1 MIEKFLVLSDNKITV
16 HFVIPE
22 NTALPHL
29 IEINHIYQALKNIGV
44 DHYYLFD
51 SEIENVVSS
60 IKNGQVSTVNGT
72 LISQRLD
79 AQLSIDVQEDEM
91 AATMT
96 VTGAY
101 GGIPLRGP
109 LIIEALTNKQ
119 IFKGINKDNLKALLL
134 KSKDL
139 APGETTSEIIAVGR
153 ESIAGQDTIFESLV
167 PNILDRVLQP
177 QETDD
182 GYVDMRNLGEV
193 ISVTKN
199 TPLMKKIPAT
209 QGING
214 LTITGRNIIAPFGV
228 DSDFQLYPGSSIS
241 PIDSNL
247 LLADIDGTPLIHA
260 SGITIDN
267 LLTLKSI
274 NATSGHVS
282 FNGSIFV
289 QDNIESGMKV
299 SAAGSITV
307 GGFIENAEVSAKGN
321 VTVMNGIIG
330 RPVADEDPLTCRV
343 TAEGKVTTKLAQNAH
358 LMAHSDIHITLH
370 ANHCILESL
379 GSIFV
384 IDNTEKHGTISGGKA
399 TANGFIKTANL
410 GIEGGAYTK
419 IQAFY
424 DFSVQKETLHSLQKR
439 YDDVSSQIIK
449 IEKINIERQSPELAE
464 KILRSKEKSNQDLLT
479 LRSALTQEQ
488 ITFNSNLKQNHI
500 FVTNK
505 IFPRVDVQF
514 NTEHLVTKR
523 EYSPSKIS
531 YSGYD
536 IDIEPVMINKR

>member
-22 NTALPHL
+22 NTALPQL

-424 DFSVQKETLHSLQKR
+424 DFSAQKETLHSLQKR